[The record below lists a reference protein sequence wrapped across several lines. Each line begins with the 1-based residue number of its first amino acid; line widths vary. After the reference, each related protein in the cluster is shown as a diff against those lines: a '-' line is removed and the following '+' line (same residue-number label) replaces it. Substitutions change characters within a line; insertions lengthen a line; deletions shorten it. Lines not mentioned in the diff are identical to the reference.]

1 MKFIPRLSL
10 FFPSAIFPSTRP
22 LYKRTGVRRCCPL
35 SWYRKYSFPRRK
47 SYGIGYIINPVFLI
61 LRQLQNPICIRRP
74 FVFAASLKFQTHTLI
89 CFTAVV
95 LSVLS
100 VSFNI
105 FMFIFYTLLFSKI
118 PFLIHF
124 TVSESVSST
133 GRGLKLSALLA
144 FSSENRPLE
153 HNTLTA

>member
-1 MKFIPRLSL
+1 MSILRFIINLQRFRAHLTTKDFFILNAGRNEKNSL
-10 FFPSAIFPSTRP
+10 FYEIHSPSIAIFPPAIFPSTRP

-105 FMFIFYTLLFSKI
+105 NYK
-118 PFLIHF
+118 
-124 TVSESVSST
+124 
-133 GRGLKLSALLA
+133 K
-144 FSSENRPLE
+144 
-153 HNTLTA
+153 